1 MAFRADVSITNVV
14 ALYSYVF
21 FYAMLSSFSLFEEYT
36 DGLQYQFAWRIRH
49 GIGMILTNHPEF
61 HFLSIRTD
69 IAISWNEACIY
80 LFLFYSFSE

>member
-36 DGLQYQFAWRIRH
+36 DGLQYQFA
-49 GIGMILTNHPEF
+49 
-61 HFLSIRTD
+61 
-69 IAISWNEACIY
+69 
-80 LFLFYSFSE
+80 